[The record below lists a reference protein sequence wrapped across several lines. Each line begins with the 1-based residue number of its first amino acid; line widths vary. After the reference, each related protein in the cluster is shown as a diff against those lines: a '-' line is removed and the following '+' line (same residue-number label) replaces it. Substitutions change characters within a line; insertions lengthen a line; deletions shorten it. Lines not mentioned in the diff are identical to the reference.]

1 MEERPKIK
9 IKPTPFDKVLELFGL
24 LSLALL
30 WAITLINYAKLP
42 DTIAVH
48 FNAAGLPDSFGSK
61 ITLLILPI
69 LGTIIFLGLTVL
81 IRFTYLFN
89 YPTRIT
95 TENAESQYRIA
106 ARLIRYLKFALV
118 LVFTFIVFKTIQTAE
133 GKSVGLG
140 FWFLPLTLGIIFVPL
155 GYITIQSFKQK

>member
-1 MEERPKIK
+1 MEERPKITIMLTLLDK
-9 IKPTPFDKVLELFGL
+9 ILELFGL

-30 WAITLINYAKLP
+30 WALTLINYAKLP

-61 ITLLILPI
+61 VTLLILPI

-81 IRFTYLFN
+81 NRFPYLFN
-89 YPTRIT
+89 YPTKIT
-95 TENAESQYRIA
+95 TENAESQYRSA
-106 ARLIRYLKFALV
+106 VRLIRYLKFALV

-133 GKSVGLG
+133 GKSDGLG
-140 FWFLPLTLGIIFVPL
+140 IWFLPLTLGIIFVPL
-155 GYITIQSFKQK
+155 IFFIIKAFQKK

>member
-133 GKSVGLG
+133 GKSDGLG